1 MTFSI
6 ASISIA
12 ISLHYVNMQT
22 KQVSSICPRM
32 GSIKCNRKRKKEWIK
47 MQCMLDTGS
56 CSIDGNGAKEILI
69 AAERVFPRGSWI
81 DRSGSLFWTTQTIL
95 DRAKKV
101 PLAWATA
108 VRPFSYKFVQKEIE
122 IEMNELENGIE
133 METERDCDLR
143 LLYRPVKIR
152 HFPFRDSA
160 KNPLQQ
166 YDRDLSF
173 LTGQQHQN
181 PKMDWYFKDYWV
193 SCA

>member
-1 MTFSI
+1 
-6 ASISIA
+6 
-12 ISLHYVNMQT
+12 
-22 KQVSSICPRM
+22 
-32 GSIKCNRKRKKEWIK
+32 
-47 MQCMLDTGS
+47 
-56 CSIDGNGAKEILI
+56 
-69 AAERVFPRGSWI
+69 
-81 DRSGSLFWTTQTIL
+81 
-95 DRAKKV
+95 
-101 PLAWATA
+101 

-181 PKMDWYFKDYWV
+181 PELLHRAEYAIYAEATLAVLWELIPRICYRLCVGV
-193 SCA
+193 SIL